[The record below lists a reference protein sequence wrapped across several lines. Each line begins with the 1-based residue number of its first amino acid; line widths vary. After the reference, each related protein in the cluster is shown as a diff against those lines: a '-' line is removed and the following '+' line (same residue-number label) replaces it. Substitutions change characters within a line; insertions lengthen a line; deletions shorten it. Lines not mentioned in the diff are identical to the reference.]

1 MLASSIYSVVSDMRR
16 VHRGSVH
23 APASLVGPSK
33 AGLSEL
39 KKARNFFHGPV
50 QYDAKGRRKA
60 FPFAAYKG
68 TDVRHTLD
76 LLFHGKC
83 AYCEARYEFVGPV
96 DIEHYRPKGA
106 VEGDPAHR
114 GYWWLG
120 ASWENLLPCC
130 IDCNRRRFQLT
141 PVEVTSLTAMATPG
155 AVTSFVPLKTGK
167 EASFP
172 IGGVRVTGEPPARTG
187 PGALAAEEP
196 LLLNPCEDEPADHLL
211 YWIDRSQ
218 PLGLVLPVAGNTV
231 PAALP
236 PLTGD
241 AEAIAAHARS
251 ASLSV
256 RGAVSIQVYGL
267 NRLGL
272 VQERTRLLRRLEFL
286 GSILVDTLAL
296 ADDLEAAVPG
306 AGPLEELLSTAV
318 ARLRAVADRILA
330 EIEGLAAPTDA
341 FSAMVHQWIEAF
353 RRDL

>member
-1 MLASSIYSVVSDMRR
+1 MRR

-23 APASLVGPSK
+23 APASLVAPGK

-39 KKARNFFHGPV
+39 GKARDFFRGPI
-50 QYDAKGRRKA
+50 QYDAKGRRKT

-106 VEGDPAHR
+106 VEGDAAHR

-120 ASWENLLPCC
+120 AAWENLLPCC

-141 PVEVTSLTAMATPG
+141 PADFTSLTAMAMPMPG
-155 AVTSFVPLKTGK
+155 SAGSFAPLKTGK

-172 IGGVRVTGEPPARTG
+172 IGAVRVTAEPPAHSG
-187 PGALAAEEP
+187 ASALAAEEP
-196 LLLNPCEDEPADHLL
+196 LLLNPCEDEPAQHLL
-211 YWIDRSQ
+211 YWIDRSR
-218 PLGLVLPVAGNTV
+218 PLGLMLPVSAGAV

-241 AEAIAAHARS
+241 AEAIAAHARA

-286 GSILVDTLAL
+286 GSVLVDTLAL
-296 ADDLEAAVPG
+296 ADDLEAALPG
-306 AGPLEELLSTAV
+306 AGPLEELLSSAI
-318 ARLRAVADRILA
+318 ARLRAVGDRILA
-330 EIEGLAAPTDA
+330 EIAGLAAPTEA
-341 FSAMVHQWIEAF
+341 FSAMVRQWIEAF